1 MAVKIFHLILPAP
14 ILGLI
19 IFSCLIQMNI
29 IKKEWVKD
37 ICALLLKNMP
47 VMFVPLL
54 VGIIVY
60 YSIIEKNLIPILIN
74 IIVTATLTLLLTA
87 IITDNIIKYIRLRK
101 MRKMKND

>member
-1 MAVKIFHLILPAP
+1 MFHCILPAP

-19 IFSCLIQMNI
+19 VFSCLIQMNI

-74 IIVTATLTLLLTA
+74 VIVTATLTLLLTA

>member
-47 VMFVPLL
+47 VMFV
-54 VGIIVY
+54 
-60 YSIIEKNLIPILIN
+60 
-74 IIVTATLTLLLTA
+74 TATLTLLLTA